1 MCVRVFAKDKD
12 TSDQKSHFVFLFVL
26 VINVKKRFNA
36 CKVWEQPSFCII
48 YKDNRLE
55 KLNDSRVSF
64 SKAFKEGLGE
74 EYVEEDDIDEL
85 SVGFALGPS
94 SKGFW

>member
-1 MCVRVFAKDKD
+1 M
-12 TSDQKSHFVFLFVL
+12 
-26 VINVKKRFNA
+26 
-36 CKVWEQPSFCII
+36 
-48 YKDNRLE
+48 
-55 KLNDSRVSF
+55 DSRVSF

-85 SVGFALGPS
+85 SVGLPLGPS